1 MGEAAYLA
9 AMEQRGRGYRVRQP
23 GMVSAAAWD
32 VPARERFRVLCANTR
47 STARVTPVSRA
58 CSGHGYGDPH
68 AVR

>member
-32 VPARERFRVLCANTR
+32 VPARERFRVF
-47 STARVTPVSRA
+47 
-58 CSGHGYGDPH
+58 
-68 AVR
+68 